1 MGLKFRV
8 GVKTLTEFV
17 EPSER
22 APARLYGRSER
33 EEPRITQMDEQR
45 LVEVVGQCHVNR
57 RLFHLKLLP
66 IDVMVLH
73 AALRLTATHPEVAVN
88 LHAYADRAKNI
99 RDILLDFLL
108 EMGFTEEEVAYLD
121 SVDEAGLLKEE

>member
-1 MGLKFRV
+1 
-8 GVKTLTEFV
+8 
-17 EPSER
+17 
-22 APARLYGRSER
+22 
-33 EEPRITQMDEQR
+33 MDEQR